1 MTSRAR
7 WMAAIAAV
15 LMATAYVLPL
25 WRVDLIAPQYPEG
38 LGMYIKVNG
47 VDGLKPNDL
56 RSINNLNHYIGMKA
70 IVPEAIPELKYMPW
84 ILGAL
89 IAGGLVVAAAGKR
102 SLLHV
107 WGAALALLLAAGL
120 YDYWRWGYDYGHDLD
135 EETAIIKIPGM
146 SYQPPLIGSK
156 KLLNFRATSWPSG
169 GGIALTLAAG
179 LVAWAV
185 FDSRKRRSAVLPGE
199 SPEAV
204 GAKSSSVDG
213 RTAGQSAMIVLTAL
227 SLASCA
233 SVPPRDLVINN
244 DDCGFCKMIISDA
257 RFGAQVVT
265 TTGRQLVFDAP
276 ECLAGFLAATPAERV
291 ASVWVLDAQNPGTW
305 IAADEAGYLIDA
317 SLRGPM
323 GRVTAFASPAAAS
336 EAMDAL
342 GGSTLSWT
350 AIRSDSA
357 NIRSAGH

>member
-7 WMAAIAAV
+7 WMAAIAAL
-15 LMATAYVLPL
+15 LMATAFFLPL

-38 LGMYIKVNG
+38 LGMYISVNG
-47 VDGLKPNDL
+47 VEGLKEHDL

-89 IAGGLVVAAAGKR
+89 VAGGLLVAGLGKR
-102 SLLHV
+102 SLLTI
-107 WGAALALLLAAGL
+107 WGGALALLLVAGL

-135 EETAIIKIPGM
+135 QETAIIKIPGM

-179 LVAWAV
+179 LVALAV
-185 FDSRKRRSAVLPGE
+185 FDSRKKRGGVAQGSEVGGGAGPLGSSDSSAAL
-199 SPEAV
+199 
-204 GAKSSSVDG
+204 
-213 RTAGQSAMIVLTAL
+213 ILFTAL
-227 SLASCA
+227 TLSSCA
-233 SVPPRDLVINN
+233 TVQPRELALNTDE
-244 DDCGFCKMIISDA
+244 CGFCRMTISDA

-276 ECLAGFLAATPAERV
+276 ECLAGFLASTPAESV
-291 ASVWVLDAQNPGTW
+291 ASVWVLDAQAPGTW
-305 IAADEAGYLIDA
+305 IPAEQAGFLVDA

-323 GRVTAFASPAAAS
+323 GRVTAFASPERASAALAT
-336 EAMDAL
+336 L
-342 GGSTLSWT
+342 GGQTLSWD
-350 AIRSDSA
+350 AIRTDSA
-357 NIRSAGH
+357 SIRSAGH

>member
-7 WMAAIAAV
+7 WITAIAAM

-38 LGMYIKVNG
+38 LGMYIRVNG
-47 VDGLKPNDL
+47 VDGLKPQDL
-56 RSINNLNHYIGMKA
+56 NSINNLNHYIGMKK

-89 IAGGLVVAAAGKR
+89 IAGGLLVAAAGKR
-102 SLLHV
+102 RLLHV
-107 WGAALALLLAAGL
+107 WGAALALLLVAGL

-135 EETAIIKIPGM
+135 QETAIIKIPGM

-179 LVAWAV
+179 LVALAV
-185 FDSRKRRSAVLPGE
+185 FDSRKRRRP
-199 SPEAV
+199 V
-204 GAKSSSVDG
+204 GARTGEDASSAGAGAASV
-213 RTAGQSAMIVLTAL
+213 AVAL
-227 SLASCA
+227 LAAVSLSSCA
-233 SVPPRDLVINN
+233 SVQPREIVINA
-244 DDCGFCKMIISDA
+244 DECGYCRMVISDA
-257 RFGAQVVT
+257 RFGAQVIT

-276 ECLAGFLAATPAERV
+276 ECMAGFLASTPAEGV
-291 ASVWVLDAQNPGTW
+291 ASVWVLDAQDPGTW
-305 IAADEAGYLIDA
+305 IPADQAGYLVDA
-317 SLRGPM
+317 RLRGPM
-323 GRVTAFASPAAAS
+323 GRVTAFASPAAAAAAES
-336 EAMDAL
+336 SL
-342 GGSTLSWT
+342 GGHTLSWD

-357 NIRSAGH
+357 SLRSAGH

>member
-38 LGMYIKVNG
+38 LGMYIKING

-56 RSINNLNHYIGMKA
+56 QSINNLNHYIGMKA

-89 IAGGLVVAAAGKR
+89 IVGGLAVAAVGKR
-102 SLLHV
+102 SLLHI
-107 WGAALALLLAAGL
+107 WGAALALLLVAGL

-135 EETAIIKIPGM
+135 HETAIIKIPGM

-179 LVAWAV
+179 LVALAV
-185 FDSRKRRSAVLPGE
+185 MDSRKRRSVAALAVV
-199 SPEAV
+199 A
-204 GAKSSSVDG
+204 
-213 RTAGQSAMIVLTAL
+213 
-227 SLASCA
+227 LASCA
-233 SVPPRDLVINN
+233 SVQPRDLAINH
-244 DDCGFCKMIISDA
+244 DECGFCKMIISDA

-276 ECLAGFLAATPAERV
+276 ECLAGFLAATPAESI
-291 ASVWVLDAQNPGTW
+291 ASVWVLDAQKPGTW
-305 IAADEAGYLIDA
+305 IAAEQAGYLIDA

-323 GRVTAFASPAAAS
+323 GRVTAFASPAAAT
-336 EAMDAL
+336 EAMNAL
-342 GGSTLSWT
+342 GGRTLSWT

-357 NIRSAGH
+357 NLRSAGH